1 MKNIVLPALGAFAG
15 TLVGNAVDEKPLNF
29 GEATEG
35 AVFNIIF
42 QYLPT
47 KYLGNKLNKG
57 KSIHSW
63 VPPSHEADLVGRRKI
78 YWICFSPQ

>member
-1 MKNIVLPALGAFAG
+1 MKNIVLPALGAFTG
-15 TLVGNAVDEKPLNF
+15 TLVGNVVDEKPLDF

-47 KYLGNKLNKG
+47 KYLGHKLNKG
-57 KSIHSW
+57 KSVHSW
-63 VPPSHEADLVGRRKI
+63 VLPSHEADLVGGRKI
-78 YWICFSPQ
+78 YWICFFPQ